1 MEWLMNMERAAW
13 MRIGVWLLSG
23 LVGVASFLA
32 LTGMRYIPNN
42 KVGIVE
48 KLWSLHGHVREG
60 RLMALPGQTGYQMAV
75 LRGGIYFFFWPW
87 LYRIHK
93 LPLTVTAEAENRR
106 QVLIA
111 EAEGKSR
118 MLLGEGQA
126 KRVAMEGEAEANVL
140 RQKVASYGDPRLYAL
155 SLVSQYLAQ
164 SQQPLVPQHLFL
176 ATGDGAREGVPQPG
190 LGLLG
195 TLISL
200 LVAEKTGWPASAG
213 HAAAVPPREK
223 AGS

>member
-1 MEWLMNMERAAW
+1 MEWLINMDRAALV
-13 MRIGVWLLSG
+13 RIGVWLLTG
-23 LVGVASFLA
+23 LVVVASFLV

-75 LRGGIYFFFWPW
+75 LRGGMYFFFWRW

-93 LPLTVTAEAENRR
+93 
-106 QVLIA
+106 
-111 EAEGKSR
+111 
-118 MLLGEGQA
+118 
-126 KRVAMEGEAEANVL
+126 
-140 RQKVASYGDPRLYAL
+140 
-155 SLVSQYLAQ
+155 
-164 SQQPLVPQHLFL
+164 QPLVPQHLFL
-176 ATGDGAREGVPQPG
+176 AGTAAGTDGAREGVPQPG
-190 LGLLG
+190 QGLLG

-200 LVAEKTGWPASAG
+200 LVAEKTGWPTSVRQSPG
-213 HAAAVPPREK
+213 SPPGSPPGEK